1 MASSAAMAS
10 SSCRCVSSVCNSEAS
25 RASASSKPTAVL
37 HPLAHTWLPLNF
49 LLLLTQSE
57 LTLFVFAT
65 EPLQK
70 LHFPEADQPVVPD
83 LHLQHFSVVPK
94 MDQSCSAMASSAAM
108 ASTSSRCVSSVCKS
122 AASCASASNKPTTR
136 LQSLA
141 HTWLPLNFLLPL

>member
-25 RASASSKPTAVL
+25 RASASSKPTEVL

-57 LTLFVFAT
+57 FTLFVFAT
-65 EPLQK
+65 EP
-70 LHFPEADQPVVPD
+70 

-108 ASTSSRCVSSVCKS
+108 ASSSCRCVSSVCNS
-122 AASCASASNKPTTR
+122 EASCTSASSKPTDF
-136 LQSLA
+136 LHPLA
-141 HTWLPLNFLLPL
+141 HTWLPLNF